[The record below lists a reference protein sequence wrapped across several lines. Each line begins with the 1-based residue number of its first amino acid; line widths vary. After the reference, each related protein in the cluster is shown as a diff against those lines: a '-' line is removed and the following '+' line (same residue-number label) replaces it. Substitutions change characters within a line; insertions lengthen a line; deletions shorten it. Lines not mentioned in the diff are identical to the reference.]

1 MELEKF
7 IELFTDELD
16 DTPATELTGETEFK
30 ELPEWSSL
38 AALSI
43 ISMVDD
49 EYDKNLT
56 PSEIRESK
64 TIEDLWKLIENK

>member
-16 DTPATELTGETEFK
+16 DVPASGLTGKTEFK

-56 PSEIRESK
+56 PSEIRENK